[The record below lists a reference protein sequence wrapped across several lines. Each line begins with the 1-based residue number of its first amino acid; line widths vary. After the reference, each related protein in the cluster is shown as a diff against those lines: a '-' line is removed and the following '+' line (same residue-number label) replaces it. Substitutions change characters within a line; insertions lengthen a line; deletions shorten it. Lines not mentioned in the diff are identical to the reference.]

1 MTVTTISQAKE
12 QRYDRQL
19 RLWGDRGQEV
29 LEGVRICVI
38 RASATV
44 DELLDNDPGFFLNFS
59 VIVYTDVRE
68 SQLLRLS
75 RIVSPARIPIVICN
89 STGFLGYL
97 RVSVLEHAIIESH
110 PDSTRPDFRLDR
122 PLPALVKLANQPDHD
137 LDTLPAKELA
147 HIPWLII
154 IHKFVEQFRT
164 SHGRFPTTYADK
176 QELKKMIGLAASDLL
191 EKCQARG
198 ETLEPFFE
206 LTNFQEACRAVNT
219 AVIETKVLQLLST
232 LPTVFNTSF
241 GVVLMSTTC
250 VPEFMEIPPPCRVML
265 SLRSWGS
272 HFAAVDTN
280 GFDHAS
286 DASPDLQLA
295 LSTILK
301 IPPDVAQIFDDCPGS
316 LPVEGTFNSCS
327 NENVSARTQHAS
339 ITTSPLCGSSSK
351 TASSPLANLTMPT
364 FWRLVTALRDFT
376 LHEGDGCLPLRGD
389 LPDMTSDSSRYLRL
403 LSVFREQAEWAV
415 SRLAARL
422 SDVCSFVIPS
432 PFSLGARNAAYLKVI
447 RCRSLE
453 EVLKLSPVRSED
465 LYLLPTHEE
474 NDSMVWYFV
483 LRGAAS
489 FVAEEGRWP
498 GSGTH
503 CGGGAAGSAAGR
515 AEKVARLRDGEN
527 AGEAA
532 ARGDSLTADQL
543 VEMDLPLLRAH
554 VNRILRA
561 SGLAINSVSDDY
573 VYEMCRFGGG
583 EVHSIA
589 AFMGGIA
596 AQEVIKLATHQFVPL
611 SQPLIYN
618 GITQRTEVLE
628 F

>member
-38 RASATV
+38 RASAVGSELLKNLVLPGVGNFTIVDSALVTESDLGNNFFVTKAYLGKPRAQAVTELISELNQGVKGAFVVETV

-219 AVIETKVLQLLST
+219 AVIETK
-232 LPTVFNTSF
+232 
-241 GVVLMSTTC
+241 
-250 VPEFMEIPPPCRVML
+250 
-265 SLRSWGS
+265 
-272 HFAAVDTN
+272 
-280 GFDHAS
+280 
-286 DASPDLQLA
+286 
-295 LSTILK
+295 

-422 SDVCSFVIPS
+422 SDVEGLTLEDVRV
-432 PFSLGARNAAYLKVI
+432 LARNAAYLKVI

>member
-29 LEGVRICVI
+29 LEGVRVCVI
-38 RASATV
+38 RASAVGSELLKNLVLPGVGNFTIV
-44 DELLDNDPGFFLNFS
+44 DSALVTESDLGNNFFVTKAYLGKPRAQAVTELISELNQDVKGAFVVETLDELLDNDPGFFLNFS

-75 RIVSPARIPIVICN
+75 RIVSPARIPVVICN

-122 PLPALVKLANQPDHD
+122 PLPALLKLANQPDHD
-137 LDTLPAKELA
+137 LETLPAKELV

-154 IHKFVEQFRT
+154 IHKFVERFRT
-164 SHGRFPTTYADK
+164 AHGRFPSTYADK
-176 QELKKMIGLAASDLL
+176 QELKKMIGLASCDLL

-219 AVIETKVLQLLST
+219 AVTET
-232 LPTVFNTSF
+232 
-241 GVVLMSTTC
+241 
-250 VPEFMEIPPPCRVML
+250 
-265 SLRSWGS
+265 
-272 HFAAVDTN
+272 
-280 GFDHAS
+280 
-286 DASPDLQLA
+286 
-295 LSTILK
+295 K
-301 IPPDVAQIFDDCPGS
+301 IPPDVAQIFDECPSS
-316 LPVEGTFNSCS
+316 LPAEATFYSS
-327 NENVSARTQHAS
+327 NESVPSRTQHAPTAT
-339 ITTSPLCGSSSK
+339 IPPGGSSSK

-364 FWRLVTALRDFT
+364 FWRLVAALRDFT
-376 LHEGDGCLPLRGD
+376 LNEGDGCLPLRGD
-389 LPDMTSDSSRYLRL
+389 LPDMTSDSGRYLRL
-403 LSVFREQAEWAV
+403 LSVFREHAEWAV

-422 SDVCSFVIPS
+422 SDMEGLTLEDVRV
-432 PFSLGARNAAYLKVI
+432 LARNAAYLKVI

-474 NDSMVWYFV
+474 NDSMLWYFV

-489 FVAEEGRWP
+489 FVTEEGRWP
-498 GSGTH
+498 GSVNH
-503 CGGGAAGSAAGR
+503 CSGAATTAGR

-532 ARGDSLTADQL
+532 ARGDALTADQL

-573 VYEMCRFGGG
+573 IYEMCRFGGG